1 MKIEVF
7 SDGSATIASKPGGY
21 GWVLTIDGT
30 KHSEGNGFLEK
41 STNNDAEMEAAIYG
55 LIAVQKYVF
64 ANPGEYEVTLCS
76 DSQITLGWAN
86 GTYKFKQEAKYKR
99 FEILK
104 ELMVR
109 LKAKTRWVRGHSG
122 DFHNERCDKL
132 ATLGR
137 HRLGPNDKMPPKK
150 SIKKPKEEKPRIIHE
165 PKPNIGK
172 KKDNVFNIWFKGK
185 LKIIDLESNI
195 CENHDVQ
202 KHGIRN
208 SRMEYRNGE
217 K

>member
-1 MKIEVF
+1 MNKIEVF
-7 SDGSATIASKPGGY
+7 SDGSATIAAKPGGY
-21 GWVLTIDGT
+21 GWVLVLDGT
-30 KHSEGNGFLEK
+30 KHSEGNGHLEK

-55 LIAVQKYVF
+55 LIAAQKYVLV
-64 ANPGEYEVTLCS
+64 NPGDYEVILCS

-122 DFHNERCDKL
+122 DLHNERCDKL

-137 HRLGPNDKMPPKK
+137 HRLGPNDKLPPKK
-150 SIKKPKEEKPRIIHE
+150 SIRKIKNETRKKLRDEHK
-165 PKPNIGK
+165 IGN
-172 KKDNVFNIWFKGK
+172 KKDNVFNIWFNGT
-185 LKIIDLESNI
+185 LKIVDLDKNI
-195 CENHDVQ
+195 CENHDIKV
-202 KHGIRN
+202 HGIRN
-208 SRMEYRNGE
+208 SRMEYRNGD